1 MDPFSSSLVG
11 GRRRRSRLDHE
22 PASVG
27 DVLDE
32 LDQLADK
39 GDQVCVRDVLDDF
52 GRRSF
57 GPFMMIPALIEISPL
72 GGIPGVPTALALFI
86 AVIAAQLVIGRD
98 HIWMPEFVQ
107 RRSVESGKLHKAVE
121 KLRGLGHWL
130 DGHSQD
136 RLEKLTVGIWL
147 RFAGA
152 VVIALCCTVP
162 PLELLPFASTLPMLA
177 IIMIGL
183 GLTVRDGALI
193 RPAASSPFEGCAARL
208 SPSRAAT
215 CHSSLRA
222 YIGQVK
228 GTVLK

>member
-1 MDPFSSSLVG
+1 MDPFSSSLVD
-11 GRRRRSRLDHE
+11 GRTRRSRLDHE
-22 PASVG
+22 PTSVG

-32 LDQLADK
+32 LDELADK

-86 AVIAAQLVIGRD
+86 ALIAAQLVIGRE

-121 KLRGLGHWL
+121 KLRGLGQWL
-130 DGHSQD
+130 DEHSQD

-183 GLTVRDGALI
+183 GLTVRDGALL
-193 RPAASSPFEGCAARL
+193 L
-208 SPSRAAT
+208 SALLFAGLAAAT
-215 CHSSLRA
+215 GVYLYLGSDKTGSFLPF
-222 YIGQVK
+222 
-228 GTVLK
+228 

>member
-1 MDPFSSSLVG
+1 MSVDPFSSSLVD

-22 PASVG
+22 PTSVG

-32 LDQLADK
+32 LDELADK

-86 AVIAAQLVIGRD
+86 ALIAAQLVIGRE

-121 KLRGLGHWL
+121 KLRGLGQWL
-130 DGHSQD
+130 DEHSQD

-147 RFAGA
+147 RFAGV

-183 GLTVRDGALI
+183 GLTVRDGALLLSALLFAGL
-193 RPAASSPFEGCAARL
+193 AAAIGVYLYLGSDQTGSFLPF
-208 SPSRAAT
+208 
-215 CHSSLRA
+215 
-222 YIGQVK
+222 
-228 GTVLK
+228 

>member
-1 MDPFSSSLVG
+1 MDPFSSSLVV
-11 GRRRRSRLDHE
+11 GRRRRGRLDHE
-22 PASVG
+22 PTSVG

-32 LDQLADK
+32 LDELADK

-86 AVIAAQLVIGRD
+86 ALIAAQLVIGRE

-121 KLRGLGHWL
+121 KLRGLGQWL
-130 DGHSQD
+130 DEHSQD

-183 GLTVRDGALI
+183 GLTVRDGALLLSALLFAGL
-193 RPAASSPFEGCAARL
+193 AAAIGVYLYLGSDQTGSFLPF
-208 SPSRAAT
+208 
-215 CHSSLRA
+215 
-222 YIGQVK
+222 
-228 GTVLK
+228 

>member
-1 MDPFSSSLVG
+1 VDPFCSSLVG

-183 GLTVRDGALI
+183 GLTVRDGALLLSALI
-193 RPAASSPFEGCAARL
+193 FAGLAAAIGVYLYLGSDQTGSFLPF
-208 SPSRAAT
+208 
-215 CHSSLRA
+215 
-222 YIGQVK
+222 
-228 GTVLK
+228 

>member
-1 MDPFSSSLVG
+1 VDPFSSSLVG

-183 GLTVRDGALI
+183 GLTVRDGALLLSALI
-193 RPAASSPFEGCAARL
+193 FAGLAAAIGVYLYLGSDQTGSFLPF
-208 SPSRAAT
+208 
-215 CHSSLRA
+215 
-222 YIGQVK
+222 
-228 GTVLK
+228 

>member
-1 MDPFSSSLVG
+1 MSVDPFSSSLVD

-22 PASVG
+22 PTSVG

-32 LDQLADK
+32 LDELADK

-86 AVIAAQLVIGRD
+86 AVIAAQLVIGRE

-107 RRSVESGKLHKAVE
+107 RRAVESGKLHKAVE

-130 DGHSQD
+130 DRHSQD

-147 RFAGA
+147 RFAGV

-183 GLTVRDGALI
+183 GLTVRDGALL
-193 RPAASSPFEGCAARL
+193 L
-208 SPSRAAT
+208 SALLFAGLAAAT
-215 CHSSLRA
+215 GVYLYLGSDKTGSFLPF
-222 YIGQVK
+222 
-228 GTVLK
+228 

>member
-1 MDPFSSSLVG
+1 MSVDPFSSSLVD

-22 PASVG
+22 PTSVG

-32 LDQLADK
+32 LDELADK

-86 AVIAAQLVIGRD
+86 AVIAAQLVIGRE

-107 RRSVESGKLHKAVE
+107 RRAVESGKLHKAVE
-121 KLRGLGHWL
+121 KLRGLGQWL
-130 DGHSQD
+130 DEHSQD

-147 RFAGA
+147 RFAGV

-183 GLTVRDGALI
+183 GLTVRDGALL
-193 RPAASSPFEGCAARL
+193 L
-208 SPSRAAT
+208 SALLFAGLAAAT
-215 CHSSLRA
+215 GVYLYLGSDKTGSFLPF
-222 YIGQVK
+222 
-228 GTVLK
+228 

>member
-1 MDPFSSSLVG
+1 MDPFSSSLVD
-11 GRRRRSRLDHE
+11 GRTRRSRLDHE
-22 PASVG
+22 PTSVG

-32 LDQLADK
+32 LDELADK

-86 AVIAAQLVIGRD
+86 ALIAAQLVIGRE

-121 KLRGLGHWL
+121 KLRGLGQWL
-130 DGHSQD
+130 DEHSQD

-183 GLTVRDGALI
+183 GLTVRDGALLLSALLFAGL
-193 RPAASSPFEGCAARL
+193 AAAIGVYLYLGSDQTGSFLPF
-208 SPSRAAT
+208 
-215 CHSSLRA
+215 
-222 YIGQVK
+222 
-228 GTVLK
+228 

>member
-1 MDPFSSSLVG
+1 MSVDPFSSSLVD

-22 PASVG
+22 PTSVG

-32 LDQLADK
+32 LDELADK

-183 GLTVRDGALI
+183 GLTVRDGALLLSALI
-193 RPAASSPFEGCAARL
+193 FAGLAAAIGVYLYLGSDQTGSFLPF
-208 SPSRAAT
+208 
-215 CHSSLRA
+215 
-222 YIGQVK
+222 
-228 GTVLK
+228 

>member
-1 MDPFSSSLVG
+1 MDPFSSSLVD

-22 PASVG
+22 PTSVG

-32 LDQLADK
+32 LDELADK

-86 AVIAAQLVIGRD
+86 AVIAAQLVIGRE

-107 RRSVESGKLHKAVE
+107 RRAVESGKLHKAVE
-121 KLRGLGHWL
+121 KLRGLGQWL
-130 DGHSQD
+130 DEHSQD

-147 RFAGA
+147 RFAGV

-183 GLTVRDGALI
+183 GLTVRDGALL
-193 RPAASSPFEGCAARL
+193 L
-208 SPSRAAT
+208 SALLFAGLAAAT
-215 CHSSLRA
+215 GVYLYLGSDKTGSFLPF
-222 YIGQVK
+222 
-228 GTVLK
+228 

>member
-1 MDPFSSSLVG
+1 MSVDPFSSSLVG

-22 PASVG
+22 PTSVG

-32 LDQLADK
+32 LDELADK

-121 KLRGLGHWL
+121 KLRGLGQWL
-130 DGHSQD
+130 DEHSQD

-147 RFAGA
+147 RFAGV

-183 GLTVRDGALI
+183 GLTVRDGALL
-193 RPAASSPFEGCAARL
+193 L
-208 SPSRAAT
+208 SALLFAGLAAAT
-215 CHSSLRA
+215 GVYLYLGSDQTGSFLPF
-222 YIGQVK
+222 
-228 GTVLK
+228 

>member
-1 MDPFSSSLVG
+1 MDPFSSSLVI
-11 GRRRRSRLDHE
+11 GRRRRGRLDHE
-22 PASVG
+22 PTSVG

-32 LDQLADK
+32 LDGLADK

-86 AVIAAQLVIGRD
+86 AVIAVQLVLGRE

-107 RRSVESGKLHKAVE
+107 NRSVASDKLHKAVA
-121 KLRGLGHWL
+121 KLRKLADWL
-130 DGHSQD
+130 DEHSQD
-136 RLEKLTVGIWL
+136 RLETLTTGIWL
-147 RFAGA
+147 RFAGV

-177 IIMIGL
+177 IVMIGL
-183 GLTVRDGALI
+183 ALTVRDGALLLSALI
-193 RPAASSPFEGCAARL
+193 FAALASSIGVYLYLGSDETGSFLPF
-208 SPSRAAT
+208 
-215 CHSSLRA
+215 
-222 YIGQVK
+222 
-228 GTVLK
+228 

>member
-1 MDPFSSSLVG
+1 MDPFSSSLVD
-11 GRRRRSRLDHE
+11 GRRRRSGLDHE
-22 PASVG
+22 PTSVG

-32 LDQLADK
+32 LDELADK

-121 KLRGLGHWL
+121 KLRGLGQWL
-130 DGHSQD
+130 DEHSQD

-147 RFAGA
+147 RFAGV
-152 VVIALCCTVP
+152 VVIALCCAVP

-183 GLTVRDGALI
+183 ALTVRDGALLLSALLFAGL
-193 RPAASSPFEGCAARL
+193 AAAVGVYLYLGSDQTGTFLPF
-208 SPSRAAT
+208 
-215 CHSSLRA
+215 
-222 YIGQVK
+222 
-228 GTVLK
+228 

>member
-1 MDPFSSSLVG
+1 MSVDPFSSSLVG

-107 RRSVESGKLHKAVE
+107 RRSVESGKLHKAGE
-121 KLRGLGHWL
+121 KLRGLGHWR

-183 GLTVRDGALI
+183 GLTVRDGAL
-193 RPAASSPFEGCAARL
+193 L
-208 SPSRAAT
+208 
-215 CHSSLRA
+215 LRA
-222 YIGQVK
+222 LIFAGLAAAIGVYLYLGSDQT
-228 GTVLK
+228 GSFLPF

>member
-1 MDPFSSSLVG
+1 MSVDPFSFSLVG

-22 PASVG
+22 PTSVG

-32 LDQLADK
+32 LDGLADK
-39 GDQVCVRDVLDDF
+39 GDHVCVRDVLDDF

-121 KLRGLGHWL
+121 KLRGLGQWL
-130 DGHSQD
+130 DEHSQD

-147 RFAGA
+147 RFAGV

-177 IIMIGL
+177 IVMIGL
-183 GLTVRDGALI
+183 ALTVRDGALLLSALI
-193 RPAASSPFEGCAARL
+193 FAALASSIGVYLYLGSDETGSFLPF
-208 SPSRAAT
+208 
-215 CHSSLRA
+215 
-222 YIGQVK
+222 
-228 GTVLK
+228 

>member
-1 MDPFSSSLVG
+1 MDPFSSSLVD
-11 GRRRRSRLDHE
+11 GRTRRSRLDHE
-22 PASVG
+22 PTSVG

-32 LDQLADK
+32 LDELADK

-86 AVIAAQLVIGRD
+86 AVIAAQLVIGRE

-121 KLRGLGHWL
+121 KLRGLGQWL
-130 DGHSQD
+130 DEHSQD

-183 GLTVRDGALI
+183 GLTVRDGALLLSALLFAGL
-193 RPAASSPFEGCAARL
+193 AAAIGVYLYLGSDQTGSFLPF
-208 SPSRAAT
+208 
-215 CHSSLRA
+215 
-222 YIGQVK
+222 
-228 GTVLK
+228 

>member
-39 GDQVCVRDVLDDF
+39 GDQACVRDVLDDF

-183 GLTVRDGALI
+183 GLTVRDGALLLSALI
-193 RPAASSPFEGCAARL
+193 FAGLAAAIGVYLYLGSDQTGSFLPF
-208 SPSRAAT
+208 
-215 CHSSLRA
+215 
-222 YIGQVK
+222 
-228 GTVLK
+228 

>member
-1 MDPFSSSLVG
+1 MDPFSSSLVD
-11 GRRRRSRLDHE
+11 GRTRRSRLDHE
-22 PASVG
+22 PTSVG

-32 LDQLADK
+32 LDELADK

-86 AVIAAQLVIGRD
+86 AVIAAQLVIGRE

-107 RRSVESGKLHKAVE
+107 RRAVESGKLHKAVE
-121 KLRGLGHWL
+121 KLRGLGQWL
-130 DGHSQD
+130 DEHSQD

-147 RFAGA
+147 RFAGV

-183 GLTVRDGALI
+183 GLTVRDGALL
-193 RPAASSPFEGCAARL
+193 L
-208 SPSRAAT
+208 SALLFAGLAAAT
-215 CHSSLRA
+215 GVYLYLGSDKTGSFLPF
-222 YIGQVK
+222 
-228 GTVLK
+228 

>member
-1 MDPFSSSLVG
+1 MDPFSSSLVD
-11 GRRRRSRLDHE
+11 GRTRRSRLDHE
-22 PASVG
+22 PTSVG

-32 LDQLADK
+32 LDELADK

-86 AVIAAQLVIGRD
+86 ALIAAQLVIGRE

-121 KLRGLGHWL
+121 KLRGLGQWL
-130 DGHSQD
+130 DEHSQD

-147 RFAGA
+147 RFAGV

-183 GLTVRDGALI
+183 GLTVRDGALLLSALI
-193 RPAASSPFEGCAARL
+193 FAGLAAAIGVYLYLGSDQTGSFLPF
-208 SPSRAAT
+208 
-215 CHSSLRA
+215 
-222 YIGQVK
+222 
-228 GTVLK
+228 

>member
-1 MDPFSSSLVG
+1 VDPFSSSLVD

-22 PASVG
+22 PTSVG

-32 LDQLADK
+32 LDELADK

-121 KLRGLGHWL
+121 KLRSLGQWL
-130 DGHSQD
+130 DEHSQD

-147 RFAGA
+147 RFAGV
-152 VVIALCCTVP
+152 VVIALCCAVP

-183 GLTVRDGALI
+183 ALTVRDGALLLSALLFAGL
-193 RPAASSPFEGCAARL
+193 AAAVGVYLYLGSDQ
-208 SPSRAAT
+208 T
-215 CHSSLRA
+215 
-222 YIGQVK
+222 
-228 GTVLK
+228 GTFLPL

>member
-1 MDPFSSSLVG
+1 LSVDLFSSSLVG
-11 GRRRRSRLDHE
+11 GRRRRGTLDHE
-22 PASVG
+22 PASVE

-32 LDQLADK
+32 LDGLADK

-86 AVIAAQLVIGRD
+86 AVIAAQLVLGRE

-107 RRSVESGKLHKAVE
+107 NRSVASDKLHKAVA
-121 KLRGLGHWL
+121 KLRKLGAWL
-130 DGHSQD
+130 DEHSQD
-136 RLEKLTVGIWL
+136 RLEALTTGIWL
-147 RFAGA
+147 RFAGV

-177 IIMIGL
+177 IVMIGL
-183 GLTVRDGALI
+183 ALTVRDGALLLSALI
-193 RPAASSPFEGCAARL
+193 FAGLASSIGVYLYLGSDETGSFLPF
-208 SPSRAAT
+208 
-215 CHSSLRA
+215 
-222 YIGQVK
+222 
-228 GTVLK
+228 

>member
-1 MDPFSSSLVG
+1 MDPFCSSLVG

-183 GLTVRDGALI
+183 GLTVRDGALLLSALI
-193 RPAASSPFEGCAARL
+193 FAGLAAAIGVYLYLGSDQTGSFLPF
-208 SPSRAAT
+208 
-215 CHSSLRA
+215 
-222 YIGQVK
+222 
-228 GTVLK
+228 

>member
-1 MDPFSSSLVG
+1 MSVDPFSSSLVD

-22 PASVG
+22 PTSVG

-32 LDQLADK
+32 LDELADK

-107 RRSVESGKLHKAVE
+107 RRAVESGKLHKAVE
-121 KLRGLGHWL
+121 KLRGLGQWL
-130 DGHSQD
+130 DEHSQD

-147 RFAGA
+147 RFAGV

-183 GLTVRDGALI
+183 GLTVRDGALL
-193 RPAASSPFEGCAARL
+193 L
-208 SPSRAAT
+208 SALLFAGLAAAT
-215 CHSSLRA
+215 GVYLYLGSDKTGSFLPF
-222 YIGQVK
+222 
-228 GTVLK
+228 

>member
-1 MDPFSSSLVG
+1 MSVDPFSSSLVD

-39 GDQVCVRDVLDDF
+39 GDQVRVRDVLDDF

-121 KLRGLGHWL
+121 KLRGLGQWL
-130 DGHSQD
+130 DEHSQD

-147 RFAGA
+147 RFAGV

-183 GLTVRDGALI
+183 GLTVRDGALL
-193 RPAASSPFEGCAARL
+193 L
-208 SPSRAAT
+208 SALLFAGLAAAT
-215 CHSSLRA
+215 GVYLYLGSDKTGSFLPF
-222 YIGQVK
+222 
-228 GTVLK
+228 